1 MVTNGESR
9 NIDLLGVQIAIDNL
23 EKVFFLNNIREE
35 VLSPVQVVGP
45 LLDAYSDVLTN
56 ILANGT
62 DSLLPMDNVFKV

>member
-1 MVTNGESR
+1 MVTNGETR